1 MCKCFLLFG
10 IFMIILPPGDGEDGE
25 GDRGAES
32 EGVLRRGGAEEALQ
46 GCQVVIIVVVNL
58 IAIIIIAINVK
69 TRQRDAT

>member
-1 MCKCFLLFG
+1 MAKVYLLLL
-10 IFMIILPPGDGEDGE
+10 LPPGDGEDGE

-46 GCQVVIIVVVNL
+46 GCQVVLIVAVNL

>member
-1 MCKCFLLFG
+1 
-10 IFMIILPPGDGEDGE
+10 MIILPPGDGEDGE

-46 GCQVVIIVVVNL
+46 GCQVVNVV
-58 IAIIIIAINVK
+58 AIIIIAINVK

>member
-46 GCQVVIIVVVNL
+46 GCQVVNFIV
-58 IAIIIIAINVK
+58 IIIIAINVK